1 MARGQA
7 IGAMVFNRPQLIAL
21 DQLQPIINYLSAPDR
36 ATTLQLNKSEEG
48 EPKLQL
54 SDFSSREKY
63 DRYRLAD
70 MGINPDTMVGTLDIS
85 GSLMYRKGSMGA
97 NCRELTSYEGLKQQT
112 QAMINEGVESIVM
125 MVDSGGGMAYGM
137 FAAADHI
144 KKITKEAGVKTTA
157 YVDGVSYS
165 AAYGLSVLADEIVVN
180 PQASVGSV
188 GVVVALY
195 NDSKML
201 EKAGVSRQ
209 FVFAGE
215 NKIPFDNAT
224 GEFTDKFVEELQKSV
239 NKTYGSFTRHISAN
253 RGLSEQA
260 IIDTQASVYD
270 AEEALD
276 LGLVDKIMSLEDFE
290 IEYGLKAPIVNSPSS
305 NGMAASSQ
313 TTEEVAMS
321 VKDANAKEAVKEGEL
336 LSNTHVN
343 QNEKGT
349 ENMSEDLNVQ
359 MSELQTKYEELN
371 TNFMDVA
378 AKLATSEDLVKELQ
392 GEIAEKELTQRTDSR
407 KAMLEDALGKENEGV
422 ATLLAST
429 ATLSDE
435 DFNAVALGLSG
446 AQEGKQKQLAELGG
460 EGQEAEV
467 QLDLSQQLKQM
478 AASMNANRK
487 AQ

>member
-7 IGAMVFNRPQLIAL
+7 IGSMVFNRPQLIAL

-36 ATTLQLNKSEEG
+36 ATTLQLGKSEE
-48 EPKLQL
+48 EAPKLQL
-54 SDFSSREKY
+54 SDFASEDMYK
-63 DRYRLAD
+63 RYKLKG

-97 NCRELTSYEGLKQQT
+97 NCTELTSYEGLKLQT
-112 QAMINEGVESIVM
+112 QAMLDEGVESIVM

-209 FVFAGE
+209 FVYAGE
-215 NKIPFDNAT
+215 NKIPFDNKT
-224 GEFTDKFVEELQKSV
+224 GEFTEKFIDELQKSV
-239 NKTYGSFTRHISAN
+239 NKTYTSFTRHISAN
-253 RGLSEQA
+253 RGISEQA
-260 IIDTQASVYD
+260 VIDTQASVFD

-290 IEYGLKAPIVNSPSS
+290 IEYGLKSSVNNVSSS
-305 NGMAASSQ
+305 NAMAADNSQ
-313 TTEEVAMS
+313 SKEVTMS
-321 VKDANAKEAVKEGEL
+321 KEKAVPVKENGEL
-336 LSNTHVN
+336 LSNAHVTET
-343 QNEKGT
+343 QTGT
-349 ENMSEDLNVQ
+349 EDMSLDLNVQ
-359 MSELQTKYEELN
+359 MSELQTQFQELTASYEG
-371 TNFMDVA
+371 VV
-378 AKLATSEDLVKELQ
+378 AKLATAEDLVKELQ
-392 GEIAEKELTQRTDSR
+392 TEKSENELTQRTEKR
-407 KAMLEDALGKENEGV
+407 QAQLEVALGKENNSV

-435 DFNAVALGLSG
+435 HFNDVIQGLASS
-446 AQEGKQKQLAELGG
+446 QEDTQKELKEIGG
-460 EGQEAEV
+460 EGQEAVV

-478 AASMNANRK
+478 AASMNTNRK
-487 AQ
+487 A

>member
-36 ATTLQLNKSEEG
+36 ATTLQLNKSEE
-48 EPKLQL
+48 EAPKLTL
-54 SDFSSREKY
+54 ADFSSKEMY
-63 DRYRLAD
+63 DRYRLSD

-97 NCRELTSYEGLKQQT
+97 NCRELTSYEGLKLQT

-201 EKAGVSRQ
+201 EKAGVTRQ
-209 FVFAGE
+209 FVYAGE
-215 NKIPFDNAT
+215 NKIPFDNKT
-224 GEFTDKFVEELQKSV
+224 GEFSDKFVEELQKSV
-239 NKTYGSFTRHISAN
+239 DKTYTSFTRHISAN
-253 RGLSEQA
+253 RGISEQA
-260 IIDTQASVYD
+260 VIDTQASVFD

-290 IEYGLKAPIVNSPSS
+290 VEYGLKNPVNNVSSS
-305 NGMAASSQ
+305 NAMAADNSQ
-313 TTEEVAMS
+313 SKEVTMS
-321 VKDANAKEAVKEGEL
+321 KEKAVPVKSDGEL
-336 LSNTHVN
+336 LSNAHVTEN
-343 QNEKGT
+343 QTGT
-349 ENMSEDLNVQ
+349 EDMSLDLNVQ
-359 MSELQTKYEELN
+359 MSELQTQLQELTTNYEG
-371 TNFMDVA
+371 VV
-378 AKLATSEDLVKELQ
+378 AKLATAEDLVKELQ
-392 GEIAEKELTQRTDSR
+392 EEKTEMALAQRTEKR
-407 KAMLEDALGKENEGV
+407 QEQLELALGKENESV

-435 DFNAVALGLSG
+435 HFNDVVQGLASS
-446 AQEGKQKQLAELGG
+446 QEGKQKELKELGG
-460 EGQEAEV
+460 EGQEAVV
-467 QLDLSQQLKQM
+467 QLDLAQQLKQM
-478 AASMNANRK
+478 AATMNSNRK
-487 AQ
+487 A

>member
-36 ATTLQLNKSEEG
+36 ATTLQLNDSEAET
-48 EPKLQL
+48 EVLQL
-54 SDFSSREKY
+54 SDFNERDDYE
-63 DRYRLAD
+63 RYRLGRI
-70 MGINPDTMVGTLDIS
+70 GINPDTMVGTLNVS

-97 NCRELTSYEGLKQQT
+97 DCRELTSYEGLKQQT
-112 QAMINEGVESIVM
+112 QSMIDEGVESIVM

-137 FAAADHI
+137 FAAADYI
-144 KKITKEAGVKTTA
+144 KKITREAGVKTTA

-201 EKAGVSRQ
+201 EKAGVTRQ

-224 GEFTDKFVEELQKSV
+224 GEFTDKFLEELQKSV
-239 NKTYGSFTRHISAN
+239 NKTYTSFTRHISSN
-253 RGLSEQA
+253 RDISEQA
-260 IIDTQASVYD
+260 VIDTQASVFD

-290 IEYGLKAPIVNSPSS
+290 VEYGLKLPTVNTSS
-305 NGMAASSQ
+305 SMRKTADGSQ
-313 TTEEVAMS
+313 QNEEVTMS
-321 VKDANAKEAVKEGEL
+321 VKDKNASVGKEDEL
-336 LSNTHVN
+336 LSNAHVN
-343 QNEKGT
+343 ENETGT
-349 ENMSEDLNVQ
+349 EDMSQDLKVQ
-359 MSELQTKYEELN
+359 MSEMQTKYEELN
-371 TNFMDVA
+371 TNYKDVVE
-378 AKLATSEDLVKELQ
+378 KLATSEGRIKEL
-392 GEIAEKELTQRTDSR
+392 ELEKADKELTQKTQSR
-407 KAMLEDALGKENEGV
+407 QLKLEEALGKESENV
-422 ATLLAST
+422 AVLLAST
-429 ATLSDE
+429 SILADA
-435 DFNAVALGLSG
+435 DFDNVVAGLSTT
-446 AQEGKQKQLAELGG
+446 QEDSQKSLTEIGG
-460 EGQEAEV
+460 EGQESTV

-478 AASMNANRK
+478 AASMNGRK
-487 AQ
+487 A

>member
-36 ATTLQLNKSEEG
+36 ATTLQLEDSREE
-48 EPKLQL
+48 ETPKLTL
-54 SDFSSREKY
+54 KDFSSRESY
-63 DRYRLAD
+63 ERYRLSD
-70 MGINPDTMVGTLDIS
+70 MGINPDTMVGTLNVS

-144 KKITKEAGVKTTA
+144 KKITKEAGVKTVA

-165 AAYGLSVLADEIVVN
+165 AAYGLSVLADEVVVN

-209 FVFAGE
+209 FIYAGE
-215 NKIPFDNAT
+215 NKIPFDNKT
-224 GEFTDKFVEELQKSV
+224 GEFSDSFLEDLQKSV
-239 NKTYGSFTRHISAN
+239 NKTYTSFTKHIAAN
-253 RGLSEQA
+253 RDISEQTV
-260 IIDTQASVYD
+260 IDTQASVFD

-290 IEYGLKAPIVNSPSS
+290 VEYGLKAEVNNSS
-305 NGMAASSQ
+305 NSNKM
-313 TTEEVAMS
+313 VAES
-321 VKDANAKEAVKEGEL
+321 NQQKEATMSKDKPVQTKENDEL
-336 LSNTHVN
+336 LSNAHSTEN
-343 QNEKGT
+343 QTGT
-349 ENMSEDLNVQ
+349 EDMSLDLNVQ
-359 MSELQTKYEELN
+359 MSELQTQFKELSTNYEKV
-371 TNFMDVA
+371 VA
-378 AKLATSEDLVKELQ
+378 ELATERELTKELQ
-392 GEIAEKELTQRTDSR
+392 AEIEDRELSQRTDAR
-407 KAMLEDALGKENEGV
+407 KAKLETALGTENESV

-435 DFNAVALGLSG
+435 HFDNVVKGLTSS
-446 AQEGKQKQLAELGG
+446 QEATQEQLKEIGG

-467 QLDLSQQLKQM
+467 QLDLAQQLKQM
-478 AASMNANRK
+478 AASMNGRK
-487 AQ
+487 A

>member
-36 ATTLQLNKSEEG
+36 ATTLQLGKSEEE

-54 SDFSSREKY
+54 SDFSSRENY

-137 FAAADHI
+137 FAAADYI

-165 AAYGLSVLADEIVVN
+165 AAYGLSVLAEEIVVN

-201 EKAGVSRQ
+201 EQAGVSRQ
-209 FVFAGE
+209 FVYAGE
-215 NKIPFDNAT
+215 NKIPFDNKT
-224 GEFTDKFVEELQKSV
+224 GEFTENFIEELQKSV
-239 NKTYGSFTRHISAN
+239 NNTYNSFTKHIAAN
-253 RGLSEQA
+253 RNISEQSV
-260 IIDTQASVYD
+260 IDTQASVYD
-270 AEEALD
+270 AEEALE

-290 IEYGLKAPIVNSPSS
+290 IEYGLKAGGSNSKNSS
-305 NGMAASSQ
+305 VIQADSQ
-313 TTEEVAMS
+313 
-321 VKDANAKEAVKEGEL
+321 
-336 LSNTHVN
+336 N
-343 QNEKGT
+343 QNEANMSQVSTSKKTEDSGELKTQAHANTTPTGT
-349 ENMSEDLNVQ
+349 ENMSETLTQ
-359 MSELQTKYEELN
+359 LTELQIQYAELTSN
-371 TNFMDVA
+371 YNEVV
-378 AKLATSEDLVKELQ
+378 AKLTTTEDTVKELQ
-392 GEIAEKELTQRTDSR
+392 ASIAQTELNNRAEKRQ
-407 KAMLEDALGKENEGV
+407 AQLEAALGKDNENV

-429 ATLSDE
+429 ASLSEE
-435 DFNAVALGLSG
+435 DFNNVAQGLALS
-446 AQEGKQKQLAELGG
+446 QEDKQKQLNELGG
-460 EGQEAEV
+460 EGQQSEV
-467 QLDLSQQLKQM
+467 QLDLSQQLKKM
-478 AASMNANRK
+478 AASMNNRK
-487 AQ
+487 A

>member
-36 ATTLQLNKSEEG
+36 ATTLQLNDSEE
-48 EPKLQL
+48 ETQVLKLE
-54 SDFSSREKY
+54 DFSEREQY
-63 DRYRLAD
+63 ERYRLGRL
-70 MGINPDTMVGTLDIS
+70 GINPDTMVGTLNVS

-112 QAMINEGVESIVM
+112 QSMINEGVESIVM

-137 FAAADHI
+137 FAAAEHI

-165 AAYGLSVLADEIVVN
+165 AAYGLSVLADEVVAN

-201 EKAGVSRQ
+201 EKAGVTRQ

-224 GEFTDKFVEELQKSV
+224 GEFTDKFLEDLQKSV
-239 NKTYGSFTRHISAN
+239 NKTYTSFTKHISSN
-253 RGLSEQA
+253 RGISEQA
-260 IIDTQASVYD
+260 VIDTQASVYD

-290 IEYGLKAPIVNSPSS
+290 VEYGLKLPANNTSGSM
-305 NGMAASSQ
+305 GKMADSSQ
-313 TTEEVAMS
+313 HDKEVTMS
-321 VKDANAKEAVKEGEL
+321 VKDKNAVVENPDEL
-336 LSNTHVN
+336 LSNAHVN
-343 QNEKGT
+343 ENETGT
-349 ENMSEDLNVQ
+349 EDMSQDLKVQ
-359 MSELQTKYEELN
+359 MSEMQTKYEELN
-371 TNFMDVA
+371 TNYKDVVE
-378 AKLATSEDLVKELQ
+378 KLATSEGRIKEL
-392 GEIAEKELTQRTDSR
+392 ELEKAETALTQKTQARQM
-407 KAMLEDALGKENEGV
+407 KLEEALGKDNESV
-422 ATLLAST
+422 AVLLAST
-429 ATLSDE
+429 AILADADFDNVVMGLGSSQE
-435 DFNAVALGLSG
+435 DV
-446 AQEGKQKQLAELGG
+446 QKNLAELGG
-460 EGQEAEV
+460 EGQESSV

-478 AASMNANRK
+478 AASMNGRK